1 MSMFVTNF
9 TLTSPSRNDL
19 YDLFIGTHPDTYLTL
34 GEDLQQNDVLR
45 DKEVPDKFKIFEI
58 VPKSNTEVNQ
68 VFGSEPYVKLNI
80 KRYNQG
86 TGTFE
91 DTKAVFVQERS
102 ILEIPG
108 LFRMVT
114 VKQAE

>member
-19 YDLFIGTHPDTYLTL
+19 YDLFIGTYPNTYLTL
-34 GEDLQQNDVLR
+34 GEDIQQNDVQR
-45 DKEVPDKFKIFEI
+45 DKEVPNNFKILELSS
-58 VPKSNTEVNQ
+58 KLSTDANQ

-86 TGTFE
+86 TGVFE
-91 DTKAVFVQERS
+91 DTKTIFVQERS

-108 LFRMVT
+108 LFRLVT
-114 VKQAE
+114 IGQVE